1 MDRMDFYKKCYPTFI
16 GTYVFSYIGRLAD
29 HGYLNEM
36 EDVSWTSAIRR
47 IPMITMVEIGNEF
60 SITFLQNFETSKY
73 ADAIAEEME
82 RLGIT
87 VTLKKKLSSRGHAPV
102 EYKRYYGLPEPQFCE
117 DDPVE
122 TDSFENRIKCK
133 ALKSKVRSSREASSY
148 IEKGMTL
155 GVSGFT
161 LSGYPKKVAKALAAR
176 AKMGEKL
183 DLTVTASENVIKD
196 ILPVFDDFERALQN
210 MEKNGNEA
218 DLQGVTLIF
227 NKLKDTLKK
236 KGLEEIEAMDA
247 EFNTDEHEALTMIPA
262 PEEDKKGKVLDVIQ
276 KGYKLN
282 GKVIRFARVVVGN

>member
-1 MDRMDFYKKCYPTFI
+1 MSEQQNVNNQDDALKDTVNPDIESKQEQPQAETNEVPIEETKETPNDTVSDKKSKRF
-16 GTYVFSYIGRLAD
+16 R
-29 HGYLNEM
+29 
-36 EDVSWTSAIRR
+36 IR
-47 IPMITMVEIGNEF
+47 
-60 SITFLQNFETSKY
+60 
-73 ADAIAEEME
+73 
-82 RLGIT
+82 
-87 VTLKKKLSSRGHAPV
+87 HAQ
-102 EYKRYYGLPEPQFCE
+102 E
-117 DDPVE
+117 
-122 TDSFENRIKCK
+122 K
-133 ALKSKVRSSREASSY
+133 ALEE
-148 IEKGMTL
+148 EK
-155 GVSGFT
+155 
-161 LSGYPKKVAKALAAR
+161 AKFAELNDKHLRLQAEFDNFR
-176 AKMGEKL
+176 KRTAKEKL

-236 KGLEEIEAMDA
+236 KGLEEIDAMNA